1 MTARTTDNYLNGT
14 TNKTN
19 EDSGLDD
26 SGSISER
33 VLSRIFLGLVAALFV
48 HCPEA
53 LIFAAFVVTLET
65 IFERV
70 FVRLAFD
77 VSAWFRRLWYL
88 RRLEIA
94 PGYNFAIGHTK
105 PLFEAVGKYPCTW
118 DLFAKWSVAAQPRPV
133 RVQIFTRHC
142 VVIADPVSIK
152 RVFNTNIKNYG
163 KDTEFAYNPFLDILG
178 TGLVTSEGES
188 WRRQRQRISQ
198 ALRMEILDDVVDIS
212 TRAVNRLSEK
222 LEKIRGTGK
231 EIELAEEFR
240 LLTLQ
245 VIGEAILSLSPEESD
260 EVMPEL
266 YLPIMEECNRRSL
279 EPWRTFLPTKAF
291 FEHKS
296 RVKKLNA
303 YITKL
308 IRKRWKTKHSATAVP
323 NENDSIDN
331 PHADILDRVLADVPK
346 SEYGPEVERQMCD
359 EIKTFL
365 LAGHETSAAMLI
377 WTMWELTKS
386 PEKMK
391 IATDEAK
398 RVYKNFSSSSSSPSS
413 PLSKKQT
420 TTATTTKE
428 EKEGRDHPSRD
439 ELNQLE
445 YIVGA
450 LKESLRLYSVVPVV
464 TRKCLGDDYLGG
476 DFIPKGTTV
485 IISVQGVHHRE
496 DLWKNAQYFEPKRFV
511 GNETDE
517 TGNYSYLPFIQGPRN
532 CLGQYLALLEARVV
546 MANLLRKF
554 TFKSSRESNGAK
566 HTKMIPIA
574 PNDGMWFTVS

>member
-1 MTARTTDNYLNGT
+1 MSSSGIFSSG
-14 TNKTN
+14 
-19 EDSGLDD
+19 EDDVFEHVSK
-26 SGSISER
+26 R
-33 VLSRIFLGLVAALFV
+33 VMLGAVAALAV
-48 HCPEA
+48 YQRESLIVLA
-53 LIFAAFVVTLET
+53 LMILLEPIFS
-65 IFERV
+65 RV
-70 FVRLAFD
+70 GVKGTSD
-77 VSAWFRRLWYL
+77 ICGWL
-88 RRLEIA
+88 RRLFYLSKLNCA
-94 PGYNFAIGHTK
+94 PGFIPFIGHTV
-105 PLFEAVGKYPCTW
+105 PLSRAVGAYPCTW
-118 DLFAKWSVAAQPRPV
+118 DLFAFWSTAKAPKPV

-142 VVIADPVSIK
+142 VVVADPEPIK
-152 RVFNTNIKNYG
+152 RVFNSNIKNYG

-188 WRRQRQRISQ
+188 WKRQRGRISQ
-198 ALRMEILDDVVDIS
+198 ALRMEILDDVVDIA
-212 TRAVNRLSEK
+212 TRAVDRLCVK
-222 LEKIRGTGK
+222 LEKIRGTGE

-260 EVMPEL
+260 EVMPNL

-279 EPWRTFLPTKAF
+279 EPWRAYLPNKEY
-291 FEHKS
+291 FEHKN

-303 YITKL
+303 YVIKL
-308 IRKRWKTKHSATAVP
+308 IRQRWKLKHSVTATP
-323 NENDSIDN
+323 NVDDSIDN

-377 WTMWELTKS
+377 WTTWELVKA

-391 IATDEAK
+391 IATEEAK
-398 RVYKNFSSSSSSPSS
+398 KVYKNS
-413 PLSKKQT
+413 
-420 TTATTTKE
+420 
-428 EKEGRDHPSRD
+428 EKRNNNKTPSRD
-439 ELNQLE
+439 ELNGLE

-476 DFIPKGTTV
+476 EFIPKGTTV

-496 DLWKNAQYFEPKRFV
+496 DLWKNAQEFEPKRFV
-511 GNETDE
+511 GNDTDE

-546 MANLLRKF
+546 MANLLKKFKF
-554 TFKSSRESNGAK
+554 TSSRETNGAK

-574 PNDGMWFTVS
+574 PADGIWFTVD

>member
-1 MTARTTDNYLNGT
+1 MSSSGIFSSG
-14 TNKTN
+14 
-19 EDSGLDD
+19 EDDVFEHVSK
-26 SGSISER
+26 R
-33 VLSRIFLGLVAALFV
+33 VMLGAVAALAV
-48 HCPEA
+48 YQRESLIVLA
-53 LIFAAFVVTLET
+53 LMILLEPIFS
-65 IFERV
+65 RV
-70 FVRLAFD
+70 GVKGTSD
-77 VSAWFRRLWYL
+77 ICGWL
-88 RRLEIA
+88 RRLFYLSKLNCA
-94 PGYNFAIGHTK
+94 PGFIPFIGHTV
-105 PLFEAVGKYPCTW
+105 PLSRAVGAYPCTW
-118 DLFAKWSVAAQPRPV
+118 DLFAFWSTAKAPKPV

-142 VVIADPVSIK
+142 VVVADPEPIK
-152 RVFNTNIKNYG
+152 RVFNSNIKNYG

-188 WRRQRQRISQ
+188 WKRQRGRISQ
-198 ALRMEILDDVVDIS
+198 ALRMEILDDVVDIA
-212 TRAVNRLSEK
+212 TRAVDRLCVK
-222 LEKIRGTGK
+222 LEKIRGTGE

-260 EVMPEL
+260 EVMPNL

-279 EPWRTFLPTKAF
+279 EPWRAYLPNKEY
-291 FEHKS
+291 FEHKN

-303 YITKL
+303 YVIKL
-308 IRKRWKTKHSATAVP
+308 IRQRWKLKHSVTATP
-323 NENDSIDN
+323 NADDSIDN

-377 WTMWELTKS
+377 WTTWELVKA

-391 IATDEAK
+391 IATEEAK
-398 RVYKNFSSSSSSPSS
+398 KVYKNS
-413 PLSKKQT
+413 
-420 TTATTTKE
+420 
-428 EKEGRDHPSRD
+428 EKRNNNKTPSRD
-439 ELNQLE
+439 ELNGLE

-476 DFIPKGTTV
+476 EFIPKGTTV

-496 DLWKNAQYFEPKRFV
+496 DLWKNAQEFEPKRFV
-511 GNETDE
+511 GNDTDE

-546 MANLLRKF
+546 MANLLKKFKF
-554 TFKSSRESNGAK
+554 TSSRETNGAK

-574 PNDGMWFTVS
+574 PADGIWFTVD

>member
-1 MTARTTDNYLNGT
+1 MSSSGIFSSG
-14 TNKTN
+14 
-19 EDSGLDD
+19 EDDVFEHVSK
-26 SGSISER
+26 R
-33 VLSRIFLGLVAALFV
+33 VMLGAVAALAV
-48 HCPEA
+48 YQRESLIILA
-53 LIFAAFVVTLET
+53 LMILLEPIFS
-65 IFERV
+65 RV
-70 FVRLAFD
+70 GVKGTSD
-77 VSAWFRRLWYL
+77 ICGWL
-88 RRLEIA
+88 RRLFYLSKLNCA
-94 PGYNFAIGHTK
+94 PGFIPFIGHTV
-105 PLFEAVGKYPCTW
+105 PLSRAVGAYPCTW
-118 DLFAKWSVAAQPRPV
+118 DLFAFWSTAKAPKPV

-142 VVIADPVSIK
+142 VVVADPEPIK
-152 RVFNTNIKNYG
+152 RVFNSNIKNYG

-188 WRRQRQRISQ
+188 WKRQRGRISQ
-198 ALRMEILDDVVDIS
+198 ALRMEILDDVVDIA
-212 TRAVNRLSEK
+212 TRAVDRLCVK
-222 LEKIRGTGK
+222 LEKIRGTGE

-260 EVMPEL
+260 EVMPNL

-279 EPWRTFLPTKAF
+279 EPWRAYLPNKEY
-291 FEHKS
+291 FEHKN

-303 YITKL
+303 YVIKL
-308 IRKRWKTKHSATAVP
+308 IRQRWKLKHSVTATP
-323 NENDSIDN
+323 NVDDSIDN

-377 WTMWELTKS
+377 WTTWELVKA

-391 IATDEAK
+391 IATEEAK
-398 RVYKNFSSSSSSPSS
+398 KVYKNSE
-413 PLSKKQT
+413 KKNNNKT
-420 TTATTTKE
+420 
-428 EKEGRDHPSRD
+428 PSRD
-439 ELNQLE
+439 ELNGLE

-476 DFIPKGTTV
+476 EFIPKGTTV

-496 DLWKNAQYFEPKRFV
+496 DLWKNAQEFEPKRFV
-511 GNETDE
+511 GNDTDE

-546 MANLLRKF
+546 MANLLKKFKF
-554 TFKSSRESNGAK
+554 TSSRETNGAK

-574 PNDGMWFTVS
+574 PADGIWFTVD

>member
-1 MTARTTDNYLNGT
+1 MSSVGIFSSG
-14 TNKTN
+14 
-19 EDSGLDD
+19 EDDVVEHVSK
-26 SGSISER
+26 R
-33 VLSRIFLGLVAALFV
+33 VMLGAVAALAV
-48 HCPEA
+48 YQRESLIVLA
-53 LIFAAFVVTLET
+53 LMILLEPIFS
-65 IFERV
+65 RV
-70 FVRLAFD
+70 GVKGTSD
-77 VSAWFRRLWYL
+77 ICGWL
-88 RRLEIA
+88 RRLFYLSKLNCA
-94 PGYNFAIGHTK
+94 PGFIPFIGHTV
-105 PLFEAVGKYPCTW
+105 PLSRAVGAYPCTW
-118 DLFAKWSVAAQPRPV
+118 DLFAFWSTAKAPKPV

-142 VVIADPVSIK
+142 VVVADPEPIK
-152 RVFNTNIKNYG
+152 RVFNSNIKNYG

-188 WRRQRQRISQ
+188 WKRQRGRISQ
-198 ALRMEILDDVVDIS
+198 ALRMEILDDVVDIA
-212 TRAVNRLSEK
+212 TRAVDRLCVK
-222 LEKIRGTGK
+222 LEKIRGTGE

-260 EVMPEL
+260 EVMPNL

-279 EPWRTFLPTKAF
+279 EPWRAYLPNKEY
-291 FEHKS
+291 FEHKN

-303 YITKL
+303 YVIKL
-308 IRKRWKTKHSATAVP
+308 IRQRWKLKHSVTATP
-323 NENDSIDN
+323 NADDSIDN

-377 WTMWELTKS
+377 WTTWELVKA

-391 IATDEAK
+391 IATEEAK
-398 RVYKNFSSSSSSPSS
+398 KVYKNSE
-413 PLSKKQT
+413 KKNNNKT
-420 TTATTTKE
+420 
-428 EKEGRDHPSRD
+428 PSRD
-439 ELNQLE
+439 ELNGLE

-476 DFIPKGTTV
+476 EFIPKGTTV

-496 DLWKNAQYFEPKRFV
+496 DLWKNAQEFEPKRFV
-511 GNETDE
+511 GNDTDE

-546 MANLLRKF
+546 MANLLKKFKF
-554 TFKSSRESNGAK
+554 TSSRETNGAK

-574 PNDGMWFTVS
+574 PADGIWFTVD

>member
-1 MTARTTDNYLNGT
+1 MSSSGIFSSG
-14 TNKTN
+14 
-19 EDSGLDD
+19 EDDVFEHVSK
-26 SGSISER
+26 R
-33 VLSRIFLGLVAALFV
+33 VMLGAVAALAV
-48 HCPEA
+48 YQRESLIVLA
-53 LIFAAFVVTLET
+53 LMILLEPIFS
-65 IFERV
+65 RV
-70 FVRLAFD
+70 GVKGTSD
-77 VSAWFRRLWYL
+77 ICGWL
-88 RRLEIA
+88 RRLFYLSKLNCA
-94 PGYNFAIGHTK
+94 PGFIPFIGHTV
-105 PLFEAVGKYPCTW
+105 PLSRAVGAYPCTW
-118 DLFAKWSVAAQPRPV
+118 DLFAFWSTAKAPKPV

-142 VVIADPVSIK
+142 VVVADPEPIK
-152 RVFNTNIKNYG
+152 RVFNSNIKNYG

-188 WRRQRQRISQ
+188 WKRQRGRISQ
-198 ALRMEILDDVVDIS
+198 ALRMEILDDVVDIA
-212 TRAVNRLSEK
+212 TRAVDRLCVK
-222 LEKIRGTGK
+222 LEKIRGTGE

-260 EVMPEL
+260 EVMPNL

-279 EPWRTFLPTKAF
+279 EPWRAYLPNKEY
-291 FEHKS
+291 FEHKN

-303 YITKL
+303 YVIKL
-308 IRKRWKTKHSATAVP
+308 IRQRWKLKHSVTATP
-323 NENDSIDN
+323 NADDSIDN

-377 WTMWELTKS
+377 WTTWELVKA

-391 IATDEAK
+391 IATEEAK
-398 RVYKNFSSSSSSPSS
+398 KVYKNSE
-413 PLSKKQT
+413 KKNNNKT
-420 TTATTTKE
+420 
-428 EKEGRDHPSRD
+428 PSRD
-439 ELNQLE
+439 ELNGLE

-476 DFIPKGTTV
+476 EFIPKGTTV

-496 DLWKNAQYFEPKRFV
+496 DLWKNAQEFEPKRFV
-511 GNETDE
+511 GNDTDE

-546 MANLLRKF
+546 MANLLKKFKF
-554 TFKSSRESNGAK
+554 TSSRETNGAK

-574 PNDGMWFTVS
+574 PADGIWFTVD